1 MKRPEET
8 LHRACLEYL
17 RASLRYDPE
26 TGVFTWAKDNILAG
40 GAKVVSNGDRAGT
53 INADGYRQIQFKI
66 DGRKRGFK
74 EHRLAWLLVHGK
86 WPTNQID
93 HVNGDR
99 SDNRIVNLREAT
111 NSQNMMNRKLNA
123 NSGSGVKGVSF
134 HRGSQRWRA
143 RLQFNGKRIHLGDF
157 KNKEAAEIAYEAA
170 AKRHFGEF
178 ARLK

>member
-86 WPTNQID
+86 WPTQTM
-93 HVNGDR
+93 
-99 SDNRIVNLREAT
+99 LLEAT
-111 NSQNMMNRKLNA
+111 LSTVDLKLDLA
-123 NSGSGVKGVSF
+123 VAVCVYCARPISIGDDLSAARQDVVLSPCEHAGFGVIA
-134 HRGSQRWRA
+134 QRRA
-143 RLQFNGKRIHLGDF
+143 QVF
-157 KNKEAAEIAYEAA
+157 K
-170 AKRHFGEF
+170 
-178 ARLK
+178 ARAV